1 MQTTRGFIQRFFIL
15 FSSLCILSIPLPY
28 SQIIDTGT
36 LFSPFTEHIV
46 LWVGDNVLHIRHSYI
61 AKIVSDATGMYILV
75 FINLVIS
82 IIVSGISIYY
92 ARKRQISSQFS
103 YYFNSFISYYLAL
116 QLFKYGF
123 DKVFKQQFYFP
134 EPNTLFTPLA
144 YLDKDI
150 LFWSSMGSSYSY
162 SLFLGIAEII
172 PACLLLFNRTRILGG
187 IIALIVMLQV
197 VAINLSFDIS
207 VKLYSLFLL
216 MLSLGISWPGLVNI
230 FQILILHK
238 TPNSTSS
245 IVQPSYLAQ
254 NQKLSYVLIKALVIS
269 LIFYEASF
277 KYFQNMNFNG
287 DHAARPFLHGAYS
300 VTTPNNNYKR
310 IFIHSRGYLI
320 FQDRDDQLKDYRL
333 KCNLRNKTL
342 YLSKTGEPEARLQY
356 QYDNTDSCLV
366 LSGVLNKDSI
376 KLIAKLIDT
385 DTLPLKRDGFHWTI
399 EGSAKQY

>member
-1 MQTTRGFIQRFFIL
+1 
-15 FSSLCILSIPLPY
+15 
-28 SQIIDTGT
+28 
-36 LFSPFTEHIV
+36 
-46 LWVGDNVLHIRHSYI
+46 
-61 AKIVSDATGMYILV
+61 
-75 FINLVIS
+75 
-82 IIVSGISIYY
+82 
-92 ARKRQISSQFS
+92 
-103 YYFNSFISYYLAL
+103 
-116 QLFKYGF
+116 
-123 DKVFKQQFYFP
+123 
-134 EPNTLFTPLA
+134 
-144 YLDKDI
+144 
-150 LFWSSMGSSYSY
+150 
-162 SLFLGIAEII
+162 
-172 PACLLLFNRTRILGG
+172 
-187 IIALIVMLQV
+187 MLQV